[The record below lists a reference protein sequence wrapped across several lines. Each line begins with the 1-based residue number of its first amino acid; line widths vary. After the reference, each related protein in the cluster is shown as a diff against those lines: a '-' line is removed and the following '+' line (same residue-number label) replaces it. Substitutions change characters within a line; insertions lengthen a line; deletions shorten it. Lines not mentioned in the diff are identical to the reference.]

1 MTVSAT
7 EGSDQGREGVLTPTG
22 HWNAVPTLP
31 TQSWRGAP
39 QCPARRPHG
48 RCQLSAR
55 GSILTS
61 EQLATKS
68 GSHDPLRLDKSL
80 QPLTDLRKVL
90 YLGLQYRYKGYK
102 SGQPNEETPRSG
114 EGLKHR
120 ASVPTPTRPTE
131 LARSTLAAC
140 QCAHY
145 LGGSSSLVSRV
156 FFLTL

>member
-1 MTVSAT
+1 MTVSTT

-22 HWNAVPTLP
+22 HWNPVPTLP

-90 YLGLQYRYKGYK
+90 YLGLQYVIKDTNRANQTKRCLGLGRV
-102 SGQPNEETPRSG
+102 SNAELPCPLPPVPRNWRVAPSR
-114 EGLKHR
+114 HV
-120 ASVPTPTRPTE
+120 SVLITWV
-131 LARSTLAAC
+131 
-140 QCAHY
+140 AHPVWCP
-145 LGGSSSLVSRV
+145 G
-156 FFLTL
+156 FFFF